1 LKTEELLRKSEKL
14 AVVGQLSTAIAHEIK
29 NPLTAMKGF
38 IQLLQSLGNKDTEHY
53 IDIVLS
59 EIERIDSITNEF
71 MTLAKPEALEIKTN

>member
-1 LKTEELLRKSEKL
+1 MKI
-14 AVVGQLSTAIAHEIK
+14 AVVGQSSTAIAHEIR

-38 IQLLQSLGNKDTEHY
+38 MHLLKSTENKNTEYY

-71 MTLAKPEALEIKTN
+71 MVLANP